1 MGILNNKVLDSKGNK
16 YINLENWCKN
26 DINKIDNN
34 LFNYE
39 ILEKLSENK
48 GTNLV
53 TKVRSLNNKK
63 IYSMKQFKNCSE
75 NPFIIQTLNI
85 LKTLNHPKIIKY
97 YDFFKEENDLYLIME
112 YIYNLDIQSYIKA
125 HNLIYKLIPEV
136 EIWNILLQCLSALEY
151 ISKIN
156 NNFNSQIKLKLIDML
171 INNEQNIKIGVFSEQ
186 MYNNPTDLNY
196 YERQSLNFLCNI
208 FYKMINP
215 PINQS
220 QNFVNSYNIQ
230 ANNIYSIELQNI
242 IFNIYNIA
250 NNNNAQKIDI
260 TNIFDFVKNEYSK
273 KYNKNTSIKA
283 ILENLYS
290 YEFLIKRF
298 DKKRTLIESNI
309 NKYQN
314 IFWFLKTKDALS
326 KNDIQNFNICIDE
339 LRRNMALSYSK
350 LVEDKELDPL
360 LVLIFILDRIHQES
374 NNNKINNENI
384 NNNGKGNIEDTDD
397 IDIGSNFNVEEDRT
411 NQALMLDKF
420 VTYFNSTMNSPITDL
435 FMSFKKT
442 KRKCKTCNTI
452 YFNFSNCLYIL
463 FDLLEKN
470 NNSNFDLI
478 KDGFEAQHNN
488 KNIIDENE
496 NIICERCF
504 TYGKFEEKSTYY
516 FLNRHLVICFK
527 RGNNYENQTKIIFEN
542 NINLKKY
549 VEVSDNSPSN
559 FYLIGSVNRI
569 CNNNEEQFV
578 SRKPTEIIQNLQQNE
593 KIIMLFYNSKDGT
606 S

>member
-85 LKTLNHPKIIKY
+85 LKTLNHPNIIKY

-125 HNLIYKLIPEV
+125 HNLTYKLIPEV

-171 INNEQNIKIGVFSEQ
+171 INDEQNIKIGVFSEQ

-374 NNNKINNENI
+374 NNNKINNENV

-435 FMSFKKT
+435 FISFIKT

-463 FDLLEKN
+463 FDLEKN
-470 NNSNFDLI
+470 NNSDFDLI

-496 NIICERCF
+496 NIICESCL

-578 SRKPTEIIQNLQQNE
+578 SRKPTENIQNLQQNE

>member
-1 MGILNNKVLDSKGNK
+1 M
-16 YINLENWCKN
+16 
-26 DINKIDNN
+26 
-34 LFNYE
+34 
-39 ILEKLSENK
+39 
-48 GTNLV
+48 V
-53 TKVRSLNNKK
+53 TKVRSLNNNK

-85 LKTLNHPKIIKY
+85 LKTLNHPNIIKY

-125 HNLIYKLIPEV
+125 HNLTYKLIPEV

-171 INNEQNIKIGVFSEQ
+171 INDEQNIKIGVFSEQ

-220 QNFVNSYNIQ
+220 QNFVNSNNIQ

-250 NNNNAQKIDI
+250 NNNNAKKIDI

-360 LVLIFILDRIHQES
+360 LVLTFILERIHQES
-374 NNNKINNENI
+374 NNNKINNENV

-442 KRKCKTCNTI
+442 KRKCKTCNSV

-463 FDLLEKN
+463 FDLEKN
-470 NNSNFDLI
+470 NNSDFDLI

-578 SRKPTEIIQNLQQNE
+578 SRKPTENIQNLQQNE

>member
-1 MGILNNKVLDSKGNK
+1 MGISNNKVLDFQGNK

-125 HNLIYKLIPEV
+125 HNLTYKLIPEV

-171 INNEQNIKIGVFSEQ
+171 INDEQNIKIGVFSEQ

-360 LVLIFILDRIHQES
+360 LVLTFILERIHQES
-374 NNNKINNENI
+374 NNNKINNENV

-435 FMSFKKT
+435 FISFIKT
-442 KRKCKTCNTI
+442 KRKCKTCNSI

-463 FDLLEKN
+463 FDLEKN
-470 NNSNFDLI
+470 NNSDFDLI
-478 KDGFEAQHNN
+478 KDGFEAQYNN

-496 NIICERCF
+496 NVICERCF

-578 SRKPTEIIQNLQQNE
+578 SRKPTENIQNLQQNE

>member
-48 GTNLV
+48 GANLV
-53 TKVRSLNNKK
+53 TKVRSLNNNK

-85 LKTLNHPKIIKY
+85 LKTLNHPNIIKY

-112 YIYNLDIQSYIKA
+112 YIYNLDIQSYIEA

-171 INNEQNIKIGVFSEQ
+171 INDEQNIKIGVFSEQ

-360 LVLIFILDRIHQES
+360 LVLTFILERIHQES
-374 NNNKINNENI
+374 NNNKINNENV

-435 FMSFKKT
+435 FISFIKT
-442 KRKCKTCNTI
+442 KRKCKTCNSM

-463 FDLLEKN
+463 FDLEKN
-470 NNSNFDLI
+470 NNSDFDLI

-578 SRKPTEIIQNLQQNE
+578 SRKPTENIQNLQQNE

>member
-1 MGILNNKVLDSKGNK
+1 MGISNNKVLDFQGNK

-85 LKTLNHPKIIKY
+85 LKTLNHPNIIKY

-125 HNLIYKLIPEV
+125 HNLTYKLIPEV

-171 INNEQNIKIGVFSEQ
+171 INDEQNIKIGVFSEQ

-326 KNDIQNFNICIDE
+326 KNGIQNFNICIDE

-374 NNNKINNENI
+374 NNNKINNENV

-435 FMSFKKT
+435 FISFIKT
-442 KRKCKTCNTI
+442 KRKCKTCNSI

-463 FDLLEKN
+463 FDLEKN
-470 NNSNFDLI
+470 NNSDFDLI

-578 SRKPTEIIQNLQQNE
+578 SRKPTENIQNLQQNE

>member
-48 GTNLV
+48 GANLV

-156 NNFNSQIKLKLIDML
+156 NNFNSQIKLKLIYIF

-220 QNFVNSYNIQ
+220 QNFVNSNNIQ

-360 LVLIFILDRIHQES
+360 LVLTFILERIHQES
-374 NNNKINNENI
+374 NNKKINNENV

-442 KRKCKTCNTI
+442 KRKCKTCNSV

>member
-1 MGILNNKVLDSKGNK
+1 MGISNNKVLDFQGNK

-48 GTNLV
+48 GANLV
-53 TKVRSLNNKK
+53 TKVRSLNNNK

-85 LKTLNHPKIIKY
+85 LKTLNHPNIIKY

-171 INNEQNIKIGVFSEQ
+171 INDEQNIKIGVFSEQ

-360 LVLIFILDRIHQES
+360 LVLTFILERIHQES
-374 NNNKINNENI
+374 NNNKINNENV

-435 FMSFKKT
+435 FISFIKT
-442 KRKCKTCNTI
+442 KRKCKTCNSI

-463 FDLLEKN
+463 FDLEKN
-470 NNSNFDLI
+470 NNSDFDLI

-578 SRKPTEIIQNLQQNE
+578 SRKPTENIQNLQQNE

>member
-1 MGILNNKVLDSKGNK
+1 MGISNNKVLDFQGNK

-48 GTNLV
+48 GANLV

-85 LKTLNHPKIIKY
+85 LKTLNHPNIIKY

-125 HNLIYKLIPEV
+125 HNLTYKLIPEV

-360 LVLIFILDRIHQES
+360 LVLTFILERIHQES
-374 NNNKINNENI
+374 NNNKINNENV

-435 FMSFKKT
+435 FISFIKT
-442 KRKCKTCNTI
+442 KRQCKTCNSI

-463 FDLLEKN
+463 FDLEKN
-470 NNSNFDLI
+470 NNSDFDLI

-578 SRKPTEIIQNLQQNE
+578 SRKPTENIQNLQQNE